1 MRVLFLAHSFPR
13 RADDMAGAFLLQLA
27 RALSGEGVEVQVVAP
42 AAPGVPATDVLEGIR
57 VDRFRYA
64 PRSAER
70 LAYTG
75 NMASDVQ
82 RSWTAKMVM
91 AGFLG
96 ADFVAA
102 VRARR
107 ASTPDVVHA
116 HWWFPGGLVGTWVT
130 ALSGVPLVTTM
141 HGSDVRLV
149 RGAAAARPALRH
161 VIRRSAAVTTVSS
174 WLAEEL
180 ARIVPGARA
189 VVAPMPVDTTR
200 FSPGGTRTADRIL
213 FAGRLTDQK
222 GVHHLLH
229 ALSLMESRP
238 TLDIVGDGPK
248 RETLVLMAQELGV
261 GDRVRFHGVATAD
274 QLAPF
279 YRGAAAVVIPS
290 IEEGLGLVAVEA
302 LLCAAPVI
310 ASDSGGLPD
319 VIRDERTGLLV
330 PPCEPAAI
338 ARAVDRLLTDP
349 PRAAALGEAGRLHAL
364 ATFAPESAANRYAKL
379 YRSVRDARKT

>member
-75 NMASDVQ
+75 NMASDVK

-91 AGFLG
+91 ASFLG

-161 VIRRSAAVTTVSS
+161 VVRRSAAVTTVST

-180 ARIVPGARA
+180 ARMVPGARA
-189 VVAPMPVDTTR
+189 VVAPMPVDTAL
-200 FSPGGTRTADRIL
+200 FAPGGTRTGDRIL
-213 FAGRLTDQK
+213 FAGRLTEQK

-238 TLDIVGDGPK
+238 ALDIVGDGPK
-248 RETLVLMAQELGV
+248 RETLVVLAQSLGV
-261 GDRVRFHGVATAD
+261 GDRVRFHGVATPD
-274 QLAPF
+274 QLASF
-279 YRGAAAVVIPS
+279 YRAAAAVVIPS
-290 IEEGLGLVAVEA
+290 IEEGLGLVAAEA

-319 VIRDERTGLLV
+319 VIRDGRTGVLV
-330 PPCEPAAI
+330 PPSEPAAI
-338 ARAVDRLLTDP
+338 ARAVDRLLADP
-349 PRAAALGEAGRLHAL
+349 IRAAALGEAGRLHAL
-364 ATFAPESAANRYAKL
+364 ATFAPESAAHRYAQL
-379 YRSVRDARKT
+379 YRSVRDAHRS

>member
-1 MRVLFLAHSFPR
+1 
-13 RADDMAGAFLLQLA
+13 MAGAFLLQLA
-27 RALSGEGVEVQVVAP
+27 RALAREGVNVQVVAP
-42 AAPGVPATDVLEGIR
+42 AAPGVPATDLLEGIR

-75 NMASDVQ
+75 SMASDVK

-91 AGFLG
+91 ASFLG

-130 ALSGVPLVTTM
+130 ALAGVPLVTTM

-161 VIRRSAAVTTVSS
+161 VVRRSAAVTTVSS
-174 WLAEEL
+174 WLADEL
-180 ARIVPGARA
+180 ARMVPGVRA

-200 FSPGGTRTADRIL
+200 FAPGGTREVNRIL
-213 FAGRLTDQK
+213 FVGRLTEQK

-229 ALSLMESRP
+229 ALALMESQP
-238 TLDIVGDGPK
+238 TLDIVGDGPQ
-248 RETLVLMAQELGV
+248 RESLVLLAQSLGV
-261 GDRVRFHGVATAD
+261 GDRVRFHGVATPD

-279 YRGAAAVVIPS
+279 YRSAAAVVIPS

-310 ASDSGGLPD
+310 AANSGGLPD
-319 VIRDERTGLLV
+319 VIRDGRTGVLV
-330 PPCEPAAI
+330 PPGEPAAI
-338 ARAVDRLLTDP
+338 AQAVDRLLADSA
-349 PRAAALGEAGRLHAL
+349 RAAALGEAGRLHAL
-364 ATFAPESAANRYAKL
+364 ATFAPEAAAQRYAEI
-379 YRSVRDARKT
+379 YRSVSDARRT